1 MLSEILK
8 KIVEESTNEGIRFIE
23 HTTEVFVSYKELYN
37 DAIGLGEWLK
47 EKGMKPGESLV
58 ILLQNRKNFITT
70 FWTCLIFGYT
80 AIPVDYISAWNKSWG
95 IKNVEN
101 VFQNIT

>member
-47 EKGMKPGESLV
+47 EKGMKPGNL
-58 ILLQNRKNFITT
+58 
-70 FWTCLIFGYT
+70 W
-80 AIPVDYISAWNKSWG
+80 
-95 IKNVEN
+95 
-101 VFQNIT
+101 

>member
-47 EKGMKPGESLV
+47 EKGMKPGESLD
-58 ILLQNRKNFITT
+58 NFATKPQKFHYNFLDLFDIWIYSNSGGLY
-70 FWTCLIFGYT
+70 F
-80 AIPVDYISAWNKSWG
+80 SM
-95 IKNVEN
+95 E
-101 VFQNIT
+101 

>member
-58 ILLQNRKNFITT
+58 ILLQNRKNFITR
-70 FWTCLIFGYT
+70 I
-80 AIPVDYISAWNKSWG
+80 VDYMG
-95 IKNVEN
+95 LH
-101 VFQNIT
+101 

>member
-47 EKGMKPGESLV
+47 EKGMKPGESCYKTAKISLQLFGLV
-58 ILLQNRKNFITT
+58 
-70 FWTCLIFGYT
+70 
-80 AIPVDYISAWNKSWG
+80 
-95 IKNVEN
+95 
-101 VFQNIT
+101 

>member
-37 DAIGLGEWLK
+37 DAPGEANWQK
-47 EKGMKPGESLV
+47 EKSK
-58 ILLQNRKNFITT
+58 RKKTRRNERTI
-70 FWTCLIFGYT
+70 
-80 AIPVDYISAWNKSWG
+80 
-95 IKNVEN
+95 ER
-101 VFQNIT
+101 